1 MTESKQQTPPSSKL
15 GLTAEEAAG
24 ASIAQSIALAAQNEV
39 DAYRNQN
46 TVNMV
51 AMGVAYAKWLQNP
64 TLSKQYSE
72 VVSAARLGMGT
83 EESDTIKAFADGP
96 FKAAP
101 GPADAAALAG
111 RTQPPHAADAG
122 TTAPPKPATG
132 GSLPTRVFNYFLSP
146 PNKPGQS

>member
-1 MTESKQQTPPSSKL
+1 MTDQKQQTPPSTKL

-64 TLSKQYSE
+64 MLGQQYSE
-72 VVSAARLGMGT
+72 VVKSARLNLDQAESQAVKAYASRVDAVPPPPPGGAASTANRSSSAGT
-83 EESDTIKAFADGP
+83 NPPSGSNP
-96 FKAAP
+96 
-101 GPADAAALAG
+101 LAG
-111 RTQPPHAADAG
+111 
-122 TTAPPKPATG
+122 K
-132 GSLPTRVFNYFLSP
+132 VFSYFLSP
-146 PNKPGQS
+146 PAKPDGS

>member
-1 MTESKQQTPPSSKL
+1 MNDKQNQTPPSSKL

-64 TLSKQYSE
+64 MLSKQYSE
-72 VVSAARLGMGT
+72 LVNSTRLSMG
-83 EESDTIKAFADGP
+83 EQESDTIKAFAAGSEPKPRGP
-96 FKAAP
+96 LF
-101 GPADAAALAG
+101 GYAAADEKPEPAPAASAHSPAAGAAVHSLAG
-111 RTQPPHAADAG
+111 
-122 TTAPPKPATG
+122 K
-132 GSLPTRVFNYFLSP
+132 VFNYFLSP
-146 PNKPGQS
+146 PAKPEQS

>member
-1 MTESKQQTPPSSKL
+1 MTDQKQQTPPSSKL

-64 TLSKQYSE
+64 MLGQQYGE
-72 VVSAARLGMGT
+72 VVKSARLNLDQA
-83 EESDTIKAFADGP
+83 ESQVVKAYASRGD
-96 FKAAP
+96 AAP
-101 GPADAAALAG
+101 PPPPGGATSMANRSSSAGTNPPSGSNPLAG
-111 RTQPPHAADAG
+111 
-122 TTAPPKPATG
+122 K
-132 GSLPTRVFNYFLSP
+132 VFSYFLSP
-146 PNKPGQS
+146 PAKPDGS

>member
-1 MTESKQQTPPSSKL
+1 MNDKQNQTPPSSKL

-64 TLSKQYSE
+64 MLSKQYSE
-72 VVSAARLGMGT
+72 LVNSTRLSMGDQ
-83 EESDTIKAFADGP
+83 ESDTIKAFAAGSENKPRGP
-96 FKAAP
+96 LSAYATAAPAP
-101 GPADAAALAG
+101 GPAAG
-111 RTQPPHAADAG
+111 NPP
-122 TTAPPKPATG
+122 PATG
-132 GSLPTRVFNYFLSP
+132 SGASSLAGKVFNYFLSP
-146 PNKPGQS
+146 PAKPEQS

>member
-72 VVSAARLGMGT
+72 VVNAARLSMGN
-83 EESDTIKAFADGP
+83 EESDTIKSFAGGIN
-96 FKAAP
+96 KASAYAR
-101 GPADAAALAG
+101 ADSNPPPQAAA
-111 RTQPPHAADAG
+111 TSSSPS
-122 TTAPPKPATG
+122 PATNP
-132 GSLPTRVFNYFLSP
+132 LPARIFSYFLSP
-146 PNKPGQS
+146 PAKPEQS

>member
-72 VVSAARLGMGT
+72 VVDAARLSMGN
-83 EESDTIKAFADGP
+83 EESETIKAFAGGVNKTSAHTRAESNP
-96 FKAAP
+96 PPQAAAAASAP
-101 GPADAAALAG
+101 GP
-111 RTQPPHAADAG
+111 G
-122 TTAPPKPATG
+122 TH
-132 GSLPTRVFNYFLSP
+132 SLPARVFSYFLSP
-146 PNKPGQS
+146 PAKPEQS

>member
-64 TLSKQYSE
+64 TLNKQYSE
-72 VVSAARLGMGT
+72 VVNAARLSIGN
-83 EESDTIKAFADGP
+83 EESDAIKAFAGGVS
-96 FKAAP
+96 KASVHSRAETNPPPQAAAAGAP
-101 GPADAAALAG
+101 GPG
-111 RTQPPHAADAG
+111 KH
-122 TTAPPKPATG
+122 
-132 GSLPTRVFNYFLSP
+132 SLPGRVFSYFLSP
-146 PNKPGQS
+146 PAKPEQS

>member
-1 MTESKQQTPPSSKL
+1 MTDQKQQTPPSSKL

-64 TLSKQYSE
+64 MLGQQYSE
-72 VVSAARLGMGT
+72 VVKSARLNLDQA
-83 EESDTIKAFADGP
+83 ESQAVKAYASRGD
-96 FKAAP
+96 AAP
-101 GPADAAALAG
+101 PPPGGAASMANRSSSTAAGTNPPSGSNPLAG
-111 RTQPPHAADAG
+111 
-122 TTAPPKPATG
+122 K
-132 GSLPTRVFNYFLSP
+132 VFSYFLSP
-146 PNKPGQS
+146 PAKPDGS

>member
-1 MTESKQQTPPSSKL
+1 MTDPKQQTPPSSKL

-64 TLSKQYSE
+64 MLSKQYSE
-72 VVSAARLGMGT
+72 LVNSTRLSMGHQ
-83 EESDTIKAFADGP
+83 ESDTIKAFAAGSESP
-96 FKAAP
+96 AGRPLSAYATAAP
-101 GPADAAALAG
+101 APNPAAESHIPATALGASTLAG
-111 RTQPPHAADAG
+111 
-122 TTAPPKPATG
+122 K
-132 GSLPTRVFNYFLSP
+132 VFNYFLSP
-146 PNKPGQS
+146 PAKPEQS

>member
-1 MTESKQQTPPSSKL
+1 MTDQKQQTPPSSKL

-64 TLSKQYSE
+64 MLGQQYSE
-72 VVSAARLGMGT
+72 VVKSARLNLDQA
-83 EESDTIKAFADGP
+83 ESQAVKAYASR
-96 FKAAP
+96 
-101 GPADAAALAG
+101 ADAAPPPPPGGAAPMSSRSSSAATGTNPPSGSNPLAG
-111 RTQPPHAADAG
+111 
-122 TTAPPKPATG
+122 K
-132 GSLPTRVFNYFLSP
+132 VFSYFLSP
-146 PNKPGQS
+146 PAKPDGS